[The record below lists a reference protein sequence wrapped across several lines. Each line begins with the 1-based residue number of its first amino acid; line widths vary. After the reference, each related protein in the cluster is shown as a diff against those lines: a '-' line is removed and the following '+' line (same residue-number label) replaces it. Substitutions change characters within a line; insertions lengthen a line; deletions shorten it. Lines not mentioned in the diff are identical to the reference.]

1 MKGKHL
7 FQILNQSTN
16 VIIHEKRARSLV
28 GRTSP
33 SLGKH
38 AGGCGEDP
46 RFESGRAHYF
56 KSNLFRSWLSYV
68 ASQTSLLFL
77 LVFRGEQ

>member
-16 VIIHEKRARSLV
+16 VINYEKRARSLV

-33 SLGKH
+33 SRGKH
-38 AGGCGEDP
+38 AGGRGEDP
-46 RFESGRAHYF
+46 RFESGRAHH
-56 KSNLFRSWLSYV
+56 SNLNLTWTHMYLC
-68 ASQTSLLFL
+68 
-77 LVFRGEQ
+77 

>member
-46 RFESGRAHYF
+46 RFESGRAHHS
-56 KSNLFRSWLSYV
+56 KPNLLRKLAV
-68 ASQTSLLFL
+68 LCGSQTSLLFL
-77 LVFRGEQ
+77 VVFRGE